1 MRDINLIVD
10 KTAMGNPILKPSEG
24 DRFHILRVGEDGTE
38 SEVQQV
44 SGTQVLI
51 RLKVRPE
58 AFPTGSPMSVWSDFL
73 QHWG

>member
-1 MRDINLIVD
+1 MRFLIVA
-10 KTAMGNPILKPSEG
+10 KTALGNPIFKPSEG
-24 DRFHILRVGEDGTE
+24 DRFDVLRVGEDSIE

-73 QHWG
+73 QD